1 MAVPA
6 NYALR
11 HLLNDEVHARPFEAL
26 KAPERLSYL
35 VLLRS
40 EADEA
45 AETAAMAE
53 LCTRHNAPPPAP
65 GANHY
70 RADFGVFRVRWER
83 HTEFT
88 RYTFMVS
95 GPFDDPFAKP
105 ALERIPTDW
114 LASLPGE
121 ILVAAHAAI
130 QTSATSGGERL
141 AEERV
146 AERYFAGN
154 AVVGSTIAGGAARAF
169 TDFRIHTDGFSR
181 YFVLDDKLGTRQA
194 GRMIQ
199 RLFEIDTYRMMA
211 SLALPAAREELPR
224 LAVSERQLVEITE
237 AMCAAGEPDEPLLL
251 DRITRLAAEVERG
264 ISRTQS
270 RFSASEAYFNLVR
283 RRIEELREE
292 RIQGLQTFKE
302 FTERRLAP
310 AMNTCEAVAQQQ
322 TRLAERIGQ
331 TSQLLSTRVSITRER
346 QNQALL
352 ASMNRRAQLQLR
364 LQQTVE
370 GLSVAAI
377 TYYTVGLVGYL
388 AKAVK
393 ALGVD
398 LNPDLAMGLSIPV
411 VAIAVAYG
419 THHLKEK
426 VLGGKAA
433 PHAEF

>member
-1 MAVPA
+1 MSLPA

-11 HLLNDEVHARPFEAL
+11 HLLNNEVHARPFEAL

-35 VLLRS
+35 VLLRGAGS
-40 EADEA
+40 EAE
-45 AETAAMAE
+45 EIAAMAE
-53 LCTRHNAPPPAP
+53 LCVRHNAPPPAP
-65 GANHY
+65 DANHY
-70 RADFGVFRVRWER
+70 RADFGTFRVRWER

-88 RYTFMVS
+88 RYTFMVA
-95 GPFDDPFAKP
+95 GPFDDPFATP
-105 ALERIPTDW
+105 ALERVPQDW
-114 LASLPGE
+114 LANLPGE
-121 ILVAAHAAI
+121 ILIAAHAAI
-130 QTSATSGGERL
+130 QPPPAAPQR
-141 AEERV
+141 EERI
-146 AERYFAGN
+146 AESHFAGN
-154 AVVGSTIAGGAARAF
+154 TLIGSTIAGGAARAY
-169 TDFRIHTDGFSR
+169 TDFRIHADGFSR
-181 YFVLDDKLGTRQA
+181 YLVLDDKLGTRQA

-211 SLALPAAREELPR
+211 SLSLPAAREEMPCLGE
-224 LAVSERQLVEITE
+224 SERQLVEITA

-292 RIQGLQTFKE
+292 RIQGLQTYKE
-302 FTERRLAP
+302 FTERRLEP
-310 AMNTCEAVAQQQ
+310 AMNTCIAVAQQQ
-322 TRLAERIGQ
+322 ARLAERIAQ
-331 TSQLLSTRVSITRER
+331 TSQLLSTRVNITRER

-393 ALGVD
+393 ALGGN
-398 LNPDLAMGLSIPV
+398 LNPDLVMGLSIPL

-419 THHLKEK
+419 TYHLKEK
-426 VLGGKAA
+426 VLGGKTATH
-433 PHAEF
+433 HAEL